1 MLFGC
6 WFTVNTYLSVV
17 ASLMVTWTPPPTH
30 THTPKFHHQ
39 SRMSTLNS
47 RGTPTLAV
55 HHLCMYHWL
64 FSSQWAF
71 GSLFETL
78 CFGRETLSH
87 RPHPHIIDPCVTLVQ
102 SCLLLC
108 CFLEPKRGD
117 LMLTRPPQDEKQ
129 TPIWT
134 PRVCPLSSP
143 WAFLIV
149 VYISIR

>member
-17 ASLMVTWTPPPTH
+17 ALLMVTWTHTH
-30 THTPKFHHQ
+30 THAHLSKFHL
-39 SRMSTLNS
+39 RPIMNALNS

-55 HHLCMYHWL
+55 HHLRMYHQL

-78 CFGRETLSH
+78 FSGRETLSH
-87 RPHPHIIDPCVTLVQ
+87 RPHSHIIDPCMTLAQ
-102 SCLLLC
+102 SRLLLC
-108 CFLEPKRGD
+108 CFLEPNRGD
-117 LMLTRPPQDEKQ
+117 FVLTCPPQGKKQ

-134 PRVCPLSSP
+134 HSLFHVLSLGVSHCG
-143 WAFLIV
+143 
-149 VYISIR
+149 VY